1 MAKTRFSGPIK
12 QGTVNDTF
20 GSAIPA
26 VNLDSGAGYDGKQRN
41 VGTSLGYQSWY
52 FDYSYLIYEASSL
65 FATASIPGTGIVDL
79 TTGTNYDTVD
89 SVGRT
94 TQKKAGYYGASSI
107 TFTSVGNDSDKTFT
121 VIGTTIDGIE
131 KTETEVGATAGNSVA
146 TTDRFHTVS
155 SITLTNTV
163 SGAVSASAGNVTIGT
178 ADGNKVTWMCRSD
191 FNAYPNLEID
201 CRGRTS
207 TNPDVFFNQTRTGN
221 LANNI
226 VIPSGSRINR
236 LETVVPLA
244 FNFGTSCNTSFGSIF
259 NLAGVQTWDIDYFT
273 PASAGDIDTI
283 GIYNSFTDMGAIDTG
298 QIKKHL
304 SVGTTDTNSSGA
316 RCYIDHPVGITFTRD
331 GSVASAGEGLV
342 QCTYAQAVNFTN

>member
-12 QGTVNDTF
+12 QGTVNDTS
-20 GSAIPA
+20 GPAIPA
-26 VNLDSGAGYDGKQRN
+26 VNLDSNAGYDGKQRN

-52 FDYSYLIYEASSL
+52 FDYAYLIYEASSL
-65 FATASIPGTGIVDL
+65 FAIASVPGTGIVDL

-94 TQKKAGYYGASSI
+94 TQKRAGYYGASSI
-107 TFTSVGNDSDKTFT
+107 SFLSAGNDSDKTFT
-121 VIGTTIDGIE
+121 VIGTTIDGIT
-131 KTETEVGATAGNSVA
+131 KTETEVGGNAGTVS

-155 SITLTNTV
+155 SITLTNSGT
-163 SGAVSASAGNVTIGT
+163 GAVSASAGNVTIGT
-178 ADGNKVTWMCRSD
+178 GSGNKVTWMCRSD

-207 TNPDVFFNQTRTGN
+207 INPDVFFNQTRTGN

-226 VIPSGSRINR
+226 VIPAGSRINR

-244 FNFGTSCNTSFGSIF
+244 FNFGTSCSTSFGSIF
-259 NLAGVQTWDIDYFT
+259 NSAGIQTWDLDYFT

-283 GIYNSFTDMGAIDTG
+283 GIYNSYTDMGALSTG

-304 SVGTTDTNSSGA
+304 SVGTTDTNSNGD
-316 RCYIDHPVGITFTRD
+316 RCYIDHVVGITFSRV

-342 QCTYAQAVNFTN
+342 QCTYAQVANFTN

>member
-20 GSAIPA
+20 GPAIPA
-26 VNLDSGAGYDGKQRN
+26 VNLDSGKGYDGKQRN

-65 FATASIPGTGIVDL
+65 FATASVPATGIVDL

-107 TFTSVGNDSDKTFT
+107 SFTSVGNDSDKTFT
-121 VIGTTIDGIE
+121 VIGTTIDGIA
-131 KTETEVGATAGNSVA
+131 KTETEVGATAGNTVS
-146 TTDRFHTVS
+146 TTDRFHTVE
-155 SITLTNTV
+155 SITLTNTGT
-163 SGAVSASAGNVTIGT
+163 GAVSASAGNVTIGT
-178 ADGNKVTWMCRSD
+178 ADGNKVTWMCRSN
-191 FNAYPNLEID
+191 FNAYPNAEID
-201 CRGRTS
+201 CQGRTS
-207 TNPDVFFNQTRTGN
+207 TSPDVYFNQTRTGN

-226 VIPSGSRINR
+226 VIPAGSRINR

-259 NLAGVQTWDIDYFT
+259 NSAGVQTWDIDYFT

-283 GIYNSFTDMGAIDTG
+283 GIYNSYSLMGALDTG
-298 QIKKHL
+298 QIKKHM
-304 SVGTTDTNSSGA
+304 SVGTTDTNSAGQSA
-316 RCYIDHPVGITFTRD
+316 YIDHVVGITFSRD
-331 GSVASAGEGLV
+331 GTVASAGEGLV
-342 QCTYAQAVNFTN
+342 QCTYAQATNFTN